1 MGNSH
6 EILELIDKI
15 NINKAYEVFVP
26 SKNKTV
32 SIKPLITQ
40 QLKSLIESTDRH
52 QYFNIG
58 FHNTLTSIII
68 NNVVDSSLTKDDLTE
83 LDKALIA
90 YNIRVNDISNT
101 LNDEELPNITEL
113 AEVIPPPLEINTFD
127 FIIKCNI
134 PSLTQEEECNQAIT
148 KLIEDNESADSK
160 TIVSQVFIYEVAKYV
175 TSLTVQG
182 QVANW
187 ANFNE
192 KSLLIS
198 KLPLNVVTKI
208 IDYID
213 NVKKIYSTI
222 FTTPAGKT
230 IPYDISLFLS

>member
-6 EILELIDKI
+6 EILDLIEKI

-40 QLKSLIESTDRH
+40 QLKNLIENTDRY

-68 NNVVDSSLTKDDLTE
+68 NNIVDNVYTANDLTE
-83 LDKALIA
+83 LDKAFIA
-90 YNIRVNDISNT
+90 YNIRVSDISNIF
-101 LNDEELPNITEL
+101 NDEEIKNINEVPVEIPN
-113 AEVIPPPLEINTFD
+113 PLEINTYD
-127 FIIKCNI
+127 FVINCNI

-148 KLIEDNESADSK
+148 KLIEDNANIDTK
-160 TIVSQVFIYEVAKYV
+160 TVVSQVFIYEVAKYI
-175 TSLTVQG
+175 TNLTVQG

-192 KSLLIS
+192 KALLVS
-198 KLPLNVVTKI
+198 KLPLNIVSKI

-213 NVKKIYSTI
+213 NVKKIYSVI